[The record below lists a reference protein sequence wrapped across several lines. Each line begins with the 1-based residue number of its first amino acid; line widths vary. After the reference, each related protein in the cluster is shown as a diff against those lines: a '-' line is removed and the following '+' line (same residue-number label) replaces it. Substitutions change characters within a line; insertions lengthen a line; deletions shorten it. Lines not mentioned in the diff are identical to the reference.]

1 MEQSVKTQFAE
12 HDDATIAYRVYG
24 AGRKD
29 LVIVPG
35 IVSNVEYAHKLP
47 GYDEFLEQVS
57 PHFRV
62 IVFDKRGN
70 GLSEKLGDSAPTLEQ
85 RMDDIRFVM
94 DAANS
99 EKASILGIS
108 EGGSLSA
115 LFAAMYPERT
125 ERLILFGAFAH
136 TPGLDRLT
144 RYPSFIRPFFKR
156 MAMKRAVKSVQKSWG
171 DGSFVRSVVP
181 SRMLINSELRRLF
194 KEYELASTNASNM
207 GKMMSLL
214 GEMDVRAF
222 LKDVR
227 CPTLVMHSHDDKL
240 VPFKY
245 GQALHMGI
253 AGSELVELSDAGH
266 TYYMSKDPRIAQE
279 IRAFSMI
286 EDQNLDGADPQ
297 VRVLATVMFN
307 DIVGSTRLQTQ
318 LGDELWRKKIRGFEA
333 MCKQQIEDF
342 DGIFVKGLGDGVL
355 AVFSGPARAIRCA
368 LAIKRSAKELDI
380 KLRTGL
386 HVGEIE
392 KDDSDISGINVNLA
406 SRIQGVASADQ
417 VLVSDVLKSL
427 AFGSGLH
434 FQDLGDYELKGFDGK
449 WRLLE
454 ANEGIQ
460 S

>member
-12 HDDATIAYRVYG
+12 HDDARIAYRVYG

-94 DAANS
+94 DAVNS
-99 EKASILGIS
+99 DKASILGIS

-245 GQALHMGI
+245 GQALHKGI

-266 TYYMSKDPRIAQE
+266 TYFMSKDPRIAQE

-368 LAIKRSAKELDI
+368 LAIKKSAKELDI

>member
-1 MEQSVKTQFAE
+1 MEQSAKTQFAE
-12 HDDATIAYRVYG
+12 HDDARIAYRVYG
-24 AGRKD
+24 TGRKD

-94 DAANS
+94 DAVNS
-99 EKASILGIS
+99 DKASILGIS

-245 GQALHMGI
+245 GQALHEGI
-253 AGSELVELSDAGH
+253 VGSELVELSDAGH
-266 TYYMSKDPRIAQE
+266 TYFMSKDPRIAQE

-286 EDQNLDGADPQ
+286 EDQNPDGADPQ

-368 LAIKRSAKELDI
+368 LAIKKSAKELDI

>member
-12 HDDATIAYRVYG
+12 HDDARIAYRVYG

-35 IVSNVEYAHKLP
+35 IVSNVEYAHRLP

-94 DAANS
+94 DAVNS
-99 EKASILGIS
+99 DKASILGIS

-245 GQALHMGI
+245 GQALHEGI
-253 AGSELVELSDAGH
+253 VGSELVELSDAGH
-266 TYYMSKDPRIAQE
+266 TYFMSKDPRIAQE

-286 EDQNLDGADPQ
+286 EDQNPDGADPQ

-368 LAIKRSAKELDI
+368 LAIKKSAKELDI

>member
-12 HDDATIAYRVYG
+12 HDDARIAYRVYG

-35 IVSNVEYAHKLP
+35 IVSNVEYAHRLP

-62 IVFDKRGN
+62 IVFDKRGK

-156 MAMKRAVKSVQKSWG
+156 MAMKRAVKSVQRSWG

-245 GQALHMGI
+245 GQALHKGI

-266 TYYMSKDPRIAQE
+266 TYFMSKDPRIAQE

-368 LAIKRSAKELDI
+368 LAIKKSAKELDI

>member
-1 MEQSVKTQFAE
+1 
-12 HDDATIAYRVYG
+12 
-24 AGRKD
+24 
-29 LVIVPG
+29 
-35 IVSNVEYAHKLP
+35 
-47 GYDEFLEQVS
+47 
-57 PHFRV
+57 
-62 IVFDKRGN
+62 
-70 GLSEKLGDSAPTLEQ
+70 
-85 RMDDIRFVM
+85 MDDIRFVM

-144 RYPSFIRPFFKR
+144 RYPGFIRPFFKR
-156 MAMKRAVKSVQKSWG
+156 MAMKRAVKSVQRSWG

-245 GQALHMGI
+245 GQALHKGI

-266 TYYMSKDPRIAQE
+266 TYFMSKDPRIAQE

-286 EDQNLDGADPQ
+286 EDQNPDGADPQ

-368 LAIKRSAKELDI
+368 LAIKKSAKELDI

>member
-12 HDDATIAYRVYG
+12 HDDARIAYRVYG

-35 IVSNVEYAHKLP
+35 IVSNVEYAHRLP

-94 DAANS
+94 DAVNS

-245 GQALHMGI
+245 GQALHKGI

-266 TYYMSKDPRIAQE
+266 TYFMSKDPRIAQE

-368 LAIKRSAKELDI
+368 LAIKKSAKELDI

>member
-12 HDDATIAYRVYG
+12 HDDARIAYRVYG

-35 IVSNVEYAHKLP
+35 IVSNVEYAHRLP

-245 GQALHMGI
+245 GQALHKGI

-266 TYYMSKDPRIAQE
+266 TYFMSKDPRIAQE

-368 LAIKRSAKELDI
+368 LAIKKSAKELDI

>member
-1 MEQSVKTQFAE
+1 
-12 HDDATIAYRVYG
+12 
-24 AGRKD
+24 
-29 LVIVPG
+29 
-35 IVSNVEYAHKLP
+35 
-47 GYDEFLEQVS
+47 
-57 PHFRV
+57 
-62 IVFDKRGN
+62 
-70 GLSEKLGDSAPTLEQ
+70 
-85 RMDDIRFVM
+85 MDDIRFVM

-245 GQALHMGI
+245 GQALHKGI

-266 TYYMSKDPRIAQE
+266 TYFMSKDPRIAQE

-368 LAIKRSAKELDI
+368 LAIKKSAKELDI